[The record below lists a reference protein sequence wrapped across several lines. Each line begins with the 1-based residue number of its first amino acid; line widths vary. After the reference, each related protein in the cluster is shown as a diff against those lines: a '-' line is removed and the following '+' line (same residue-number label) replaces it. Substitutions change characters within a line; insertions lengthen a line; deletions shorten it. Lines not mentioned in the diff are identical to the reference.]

1 MKNLRWMGSALGI
14 SILLCSG
21 EEKATVSGD
30 NEEIQSAEANAGAVI
45 PENQICRV
53 EIHDSSVDGILD
65 ASVQLEVLAKGFE
78 IAEGPVWVPSM
89 KTLLFSDVKGNT
101 IHQWSQAKGSSVFLS
116 PGGHTGTVPFFEGGV
131 LGSNGLA
138 LDPAGDLIICQ
149 HGDRRLAKLSLS
161 LIHISEPT
169 RPY

>member
-89 KTLLFSDVKGNT
+89 KTLLFSDV
-101 IHQWSQAKGSSVFLS
+101 
-116 PGGHTGTVPFFEGGV
+116 
-131 LGSNGLA
+131 
-138 LDPAGDLIICQ
+138 
-149 HGDRRLAKLSLS
+149 
-161 LIHISEPT
+161 
-169 RPY
+169 